1 MLFQTWLPQT
11 LTPRISERCYMAL
24 GSGLS
29 ELEQF
34 AIQIYWSFHSKIK
47 ISLLHHT
54 HHCGIWAPPL
64 PAEFSRSWIQWRV
77 TPSPR
82 TRCYRR
88 PGSYGAFDA
97 SSREVRCRSRT
108 SGPAEQE
115 RVLRP
120 TGINYGTAEAPGLC
134 SRSTELGELRG
145 KWHWPESGCPCW
157 LLLTPKRHE
166 AYHKNNPISL
176 AQLCSHINKSK
187 LRLVG

>member
-1 MLFQTWLPQT
+1 
-11 LTPRISERCYMAL
+11 MAL

-29 ELEQF
+29 ELERF

-77 TPSPR
+77 TLSLR

-88 PGSYGAFDA
+88 PGSHGAFDA

-108 SGPAEQE
+108 SGPAERE

-120 TGINYGTAEAPGLC
+120 TGIHYRTAEAPGLC
-134 SRSTELGELRG
+134 SRALLFYFPLYKVSVCISQGGCMVLPLLPRSSELGGLNG
-145 KWHWPESGCPCW
+145 KMALVWEWTF
-157 LLLTPKRHE
+157 LLAFVDPKVVWSTP
-166 AYHKNNPISL
+166 
-176 AQLCSHINKSK
+176 
-187 LRLVG
+187 